1 MAGSGASLRLLVAP
15 GLSSWRVSSLRP
27 PAVSEPRGHLL
38 SPAFDLAEAIGAG
51 VLNLVRGTGDM
62 LYLLA
67 NTTAGLFS
75 LRGGHRAYLFHTL
88 IQQLYFTAAQ
98 AVWLVLLVGLAFGV
112 MAVLPLL
119 AFGVSDVGLQAS
131 ILKVVVLQQLVPL
144 ITALIVIGRSGTAI
158 TAELGDMQANGVTDS
173 LLAMGVEPHRFLV
186 LPRLLGA
193 SLSVMLLTLWGSFG
207 AIVGGGLFNA
217 MKGYASFWNFL
228 RACAGTT
235 TLVDIVLTA
244 LMAFSYGVGIAL
256 VQAYYGLRAR
266 SSIEVQRFLSVAF
279 VNSLLTCLF
288 ITVLFALV
296 RQ

>member
-1 MAGSGASLRLLVAP
+1 MPLI
-15 GLSSWRVSSLRP
+15 P
-27 PAVSEPRGHLL
+27 PADVAGPRRHLL
-38 SPAFDLAEAIGAG
+38 SPSLDQAEAIGERVIG
-51 VLNLVRGTGDM
+51 LVRGTSDM

-67 NTTAGLFS
+67 NAAAGLFS
-75 LRGGHRAYLFHTL
+75 LQSGHRAYLTHTL

-119 AFGVSDVGLQAS
+119 TFGVSDIGLQAS
-131 ILKVVVLQQLVPL
+131 IMKVVVLHQLVPL
-144 ITALIVIGRSGTAI
+144 FTALIVVGRSGTAI
-158 TAELGDMQANGVTDS
+158 TAELGDMQANSVIDS
-173 LLAMGVEPHRFLV
+173 LLAIGIEPHRFLV
-186 LPRLLGA
+186 LPRILGVA
-193 SLSVMLLTLWGSFG
+193 FSVLLLTFWGSVG
-207 AIVGGGLFNA
+207 AVVGGGMFNA
-217 MKGYASFWNFL
+217 MKGFASFWNFL
-228 RACAGTT
+228 NACAGATT
-235 TLVDIVLTA
+235 VIDVVLTA

-256 VQAYYGLRAR
+256 VQAHYGLRAR